1 MKRRGRDSNPRSG
14 LSPIQHFQ
22 CCSFSRSDTSPDRPA
37 GAGRAFYARGPPTV
51 HSAVKHWAGGA
62 DNALVTALPAPKFMP
77 PVLSDEHL
85 RQLAVSH
92 VEASKIRRAVAAAR
106 FDGWTVATFAA
117 LTILLDFTSVES
129 IVLGACLAVVSFVEL
144 RAAARLRRLEVGA
157 TDTLGKNQ
165 LALACVLVIYAVWRI
180 YGVLTGPGVYAGV
193 AGSNSDVAAALQPFE
208 GIGRFISLTMYGALI
223 AIAVFAQGGLALY
236 YFSRGKYV
244 RDYLAQTPAWV
255 VAVQRAGGLG

>member
-1 MKRRGRDSNPRSG
+1 
-14 LSPIQHFQ
+14 
-22 CCSFSRSDTSPDRPA
+22 
-37 GAGRAFYARGPPTV
+37 
-51 HSAVKHWAGGA
+51 
-62 DNALVTALPAPKFMP
+62 MP

-92 VEASKIRRAVAAAR
+92 VEARKIRRAVAAAR
-106 FDGWTVATFAA
+106 FDGWSVATFAA
-117 LTILLDFTSVES
+117 LTILLDFTSLES
-129 IVLGACLAVVSFVEL
+129 ILLGACLGIVSFVEL
-144 RAAARLRRLEVGA
+144 RAAARLRRLDVGA

-180 YGVLTGPGVYAGV
+180 YRVLTGPGVYAAVANANPDV
-193 AGSNSDVAAALQPFE
+193 AGALQPFDE
-208 GIGRFISLTMYGALI
+208 LGRFISLTMYGALI

-236 YFSRGKYV
+236 YFSRARYV